1 MYLWFTVG
9 ALLYKAS
16 SPDEEA
22 LVGAARDLGWVFH
35 SRRRD
40 NLTVLELGVTREY
53 QLLAQLE
60 FTSQRRRMSILG
72 EGALLHGVT
81 LTLIL
86 TPTAHSV
93 HSGTN

>member
-1 MYLWFTVG
+1 MWCGVTVG

-40 NLTVLELGVTREY
+40 NLTLLELGVTREY
-53 QLLAQLE
+53 QLLATLE
-60 FTSQRRRMSILG
+60 FTSQRRRMSIMG
-72 EGALLHGVT
+72 G
-81 LTLIL
+81 
-86 TPTAHSV
+86 
-93 HSGTN
+93 